1 MADKTIGR
9 NIQMYRN
16 IRGLTQKELAEKVDA
31 TTGTMSHIRKGTRKP
46 SLDMLY
52 SIAAAL
58 NVSVIN
64 LVLDDVELERFYF
77 DEQVQAMAIGSE
89 KLYQAIEVL
98 KANGKGW
105 DKVKNVAIINL
116 DELEN
121 KK

>member
-31 TTGTMSHIRKGTRKP
+31 TTGTMSHIEKGTRKP

-64 LVLDDVELERFYF
+64 LVLDEVELERFYF